1 MGTLLVHHFFHSICW
16 AFSWICCFAKLN
28 LEPDWFQ
35 KKIKKNLT
43 VQHICS
49 HKWQPVIAWACCC
62 WSICFC
68 LANIAHIRWCLK
80 WGVMMVAQIS
90 KWNPVWSIFLPW
102 FHMPNQDRL
111 RYELLFLKCSQHIIY
126 STYCPE
132 SQDTLEWSLILDKTG
147 YLTPTMK
154 LRKTEKKESHSCCLF
169 ALSQSTSSIKVLKKT
184 HVKLLSKICHAHLL
198 ESSR

>member
-35 KKIKKNLT
+35 KKTKNKKNLT

-62 WSICFC
+62 WSM
-68 LANIAHIRWCLK
+68 K

-90 KWNPVWSIFLPW
+90 KWNPVCSWHFLSIFLPW

-111 RYELLFLKCSQHIIY
+111 RYELLFLKCTRHIIY
-126 STYCPE
+126 RAYCPE
-132 SQDTLEWSLILDKTG
+132 SQDTLEWSLILHKTG

-154 LRKTEKKESHSCCLF
+154 QRKTEMKESHSCCLF
-169 ALSQSTSSIKVLKKT
+169 AVSQSTSSIKVLMKT